1 MYLHVGQSVVIH
13 EDDIVGIFDLDNTS
27 ESKWTKRLLSEAEK
41 EGRIVNASGDLPR
54 SFVLSRLGMVYLSQ
68 ISSATLKERADN
80 SIEALS

>member
-27 ESKWTKRLLSEAEK
+27 ESKWTKRLLFEAEK